1 MTTNIRQL
9 EAFSAVMSAG
19 SVTAAAQLL
28 GRSQSATSR
37 LLQDFEAAVGMTLFV
52 RHGTR
57 ISPTTE
63 ALALAEDVDRSLAG
77 LRRLDARAAELQR
90 SAEGHLTVGAI
101 SALSTGLVPGALR
114 RMSRGGIDPDISLW
128 TGDAETVIQWV
139 LDRRVDVGLA
149 SLPVDHLGIRTEWL
163 IHAPCVC
170 SLPPGHALAMATT
183 ITPADLADETFISM
197 SNPYRLRSV
206 VDQAFARAGVSRRIK
221 VETGSSVN
229 ACAMVAGGVG
239 VAVVEP
245 FAVAALSD
253 LPLTVHRFEPE
264 VLFRC
269 AVITPESRPPGT
281 LARQFIDAVRDT
293 ASAHEAPRRIEDPP
307 PAATAAIEVTS

>member
-1 MTTNIRQL
+1 MTTNVRQL

-19 SVTAAAQLL
+19 SVTAAAHLL

-37 LLQDFEAAVGMTLFV
+37 LLQDFEAAVGITLFV

-63 ALALAEDVDRSLAG
+63 AMALAEEVDRSLAG
-77 LRRLDARAAELQR
+77 LRRIDARAAELKRTAQ
-90 SAEGHLTVGAI
+90 GHLTIGAI

-114 RMSRGGIDPDISLW
+114 RMEHAGVDPDITLW

-149 SLPVDHLGIRTEWL
+149 SLPVEHLGIRTECL
-163 IHAPCVC
+163 LAAGCVC
-170 SLPPGHALAMATT
+170 LLPPGHALATATT
-183 ITPADLADETFISM
+183 ITPADLSDETFISM

-206 VDQAFARAGVSRRIK
+206 VDQAFARAGVTRRIK

-229 ACAMVAGGVG
+229 ACAMVAGSVG

-245 FAVAALSD
+245 FAVAALSG
-253 LPLTVHRFEPE
+253 LPITVHRFEPE

-269 AVITPESRPPGT
+269 AVITADSRPPGK
-281 LARQFIDAVRDT
+281 LARIFIDAVRDT
-293 ASAHEAPRRIEDPP
+293 ADDLVGPHRIDDPASAANAP
-307 PAATAAIEVTS
+307 IEVPL